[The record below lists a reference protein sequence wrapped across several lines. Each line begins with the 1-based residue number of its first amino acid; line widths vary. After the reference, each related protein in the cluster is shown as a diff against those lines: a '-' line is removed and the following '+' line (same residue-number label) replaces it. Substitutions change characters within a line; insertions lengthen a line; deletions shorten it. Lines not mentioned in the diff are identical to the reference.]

1 MYCSTKC
8 IYVFVYVDVE
18 CTSIWRVLAFSLS
31 LGLHALMLVGK
42 DVQAMTVY
50 DSPDYLEAWWMRRD
64 SSKCWVEFAALE
76 KFRHPQVSSH
86 AIASVKFLSLFA
98 TRLDTDNALCPHVVT
113 RKIRPT
119 KPEREKKI
127 SSHEAPAG
135 GTSLAT
141 MVVSYGTG

>member
-1 MYCSTKC
+1 
-8 IYVFVYVDVE
+8 
-18 CTSIWRVLAFSLS
+18 
-31 LGLHALMLVGK
+31 
-42 DVQAMTVY
+42 MTVY

-76 KFRHPQVSSH
+76 KFRHPQVSSY

-119 KPEREKKI
+119 KPEREKKYLVTRLPQV
-127 SSHEAPAG
+127 ARVLPRWWYR
-135 GTSLAT
+135 
-141 MVVSYGTG
+141 MVLDDWDGRIDGW